1 MIPYILTDFGI
12 TKHYVVN
19 NSGTVGYLAPE
30 VLCKV
35 NHNFSIDYYSVG
47 IKTYE
52 LMFSHRPYIGKN
64 KHEVKQLI
72 LTRQAK
78 VEYEDIPFGFSNNIS
93 DFINGLIQRKPK
105 NRLGKNNINEVINHS

>member
-1 MIPYILTDFGI
+1 MRNYQMIPYIITDFGI

-72 LTRQAK
+72 L
-78 VEYEDIPFGFSNNIS
+78 
-93 DFINGLIQRKPK
+93 LKPK
-105 NRLGKNNINEVINHS
+105 ENMRIFLLVFLITFLTL

>member
-1 MIPYILTDFGI
+1 MENIRTHSVEKLPNDTIYI
-12 TKHYVVN
+12 

-72 LTRQAK
+72 L
-78 VEYEDIPFGFSNNIS
+78 
-93 DFINGLIQRKPK
+93 LKPK
-105 NRLGKNNINEVINHS
+105 ENMRIFLLVFLITFLTL